1 MNKGFMDRNTFGGV
15 VMKSVD
21 GGASWFPIMDGLR
34 NMSEYFQLIIHPDDH
49 DVLFVSSSYG
59 VFISWDAG
67 GTWIPFNDGMPVIH
81 HYVRD
86 NVAEN
91 MRMTPDNDSLMLCI
105 VGYGVWKVDITHLL
119 DRDEGT

>member
-1 MNKGFMDRNTFGGV
+1 MDRNTFGGV